1 MLWATKI
8 TFHVKSFYATHAHVT
23 HVQCFFSVFPP
34 LSLLETHFSS
44 FFLVFSCI
52 KYLILPRV
60 RGTYPLSHIYKNNFR
75 KQAHVT
81 STYSTHLFFP
91 PSRSYKRIFQAF
103 FLFFRA
109 IEYLTL
115 PRIRGNFPLSHN
127 WKKQLQEA
135 SACNLHAFFFT
146 FFTFFCTVF

>member
-52 KYLILPRV
+52 EYLILPRV
-60 RGTYPLSHIYKNNFR
+60 RGTYPLSHTYKKQRQEASACNLHILHPPFFSPLSLLETHFSSFFLVFSCIEYLMLPRIRGTFPLSHTGKNNFR
-75 KQAHVT
+75 KQAHAT
-81 STYSTHLFFP
+81 TTPFFYLFFHLFT
-91 PSRSYKRIFQAF
+91 SI
-103 FLFFRA
+103 
-109 IEYLTL
+109 
-115 PRIRGNFPLSHN
+115 
-127 WKKQLQEA
+127 
-135 SACNLHAFFFT
+135 
-146 FFTFFCTVF
+146 